1 MATSIKATPAAREG
15 RGRAPGLAIERGP
28 DWLFVQVGD
37 VADGRAGRL
46 ADSVWETIRE
56 HGASRV
62 VLELDRVETV
72 DEALGDAIA
81 EISARVRDTGGLIRI
96 CGLTPTKLSRLRSV
110 PAVSGVSH
118 FESRSAAVGTRR
130 CGAGTCE

>member
-1 MATSIKATPAAREG
+1 MATRFGAATAERDG
-15 RGRAPGLAIERGP
+15 RGRGPGLAIERGP

-37 VADGRAGRL
+37 VGDQRAGRL
-46 ADSVWETIRE
+46 ADSVWEAIRE

-81 EISARVRDTGGLIRI
+81 EIGTRVRDAGGLIRI
-96 CGLTPTKLSRLRSV
+96 CGLTPSKLSRLRSV
-110 PAVSGVSH
+110 PAVGAVPH
-118 FESRSAAVGTRR
+118 FDSRSEAVGPRR